1 MHGLVLEGLDLLF
14 RKPGLKSLKQ
24 LDDVAK

>member
-14 RKPGLKSLKQ
+14 RKRGLKSLKQ